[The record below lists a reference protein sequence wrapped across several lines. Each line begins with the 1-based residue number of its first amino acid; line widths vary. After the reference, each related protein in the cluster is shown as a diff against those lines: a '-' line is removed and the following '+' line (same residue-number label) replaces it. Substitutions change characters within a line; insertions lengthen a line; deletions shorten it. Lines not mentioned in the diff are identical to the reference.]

1 VPLSSTNSTFTTRD
15 NFFVLTGASGSGKSS
30 IIAALEHRGYRCVE
44 EMGRQ
49 VVRDEVRAGSNGTP
63 WQDSER
69 FMALVFAR
77 YVEAFVTM
85 PERRAPVFFDRG
97 IPEGLGAALAAGR
110 PPDPDRLHA
119 ATTMRYNRT
128 VFVTPPWPDIY
139 VTDAERRHTFDEGV
153 AHHRAEIAAY
163 IACGY
168 ALLEVPR
175 APVADRVAF
184 ILQDVSR
191 LDPS

>member
-1 VPLSSTNSTFTTRD
+1 MPAPSTDSAITVRN

-30 IIAALEHRGYRCVE
+30 IIAALEHRGFRCVE
-44 EMGRQ
+44 EAGRQ

-63 WQDSER
+63 WQDSDR

-85 PERRAPVFFDRG
+85 PERRAPVFFDRA
-97 IPEGLGAALAAGR
+97 IPESIGSAMAAGI
-110 PPDPDRLHA
+110 PPDPERLHA
-119 ATTMRYNRT
+119 ATTLRYNRT
-128 VFVTPPWPDIY
+128 VFVTPPWPEIY
-139 VTDAERRHTFDEGV
+139 VTDAERRHTFDVGV
-153 AHHRAEIAAY
+153 THHRAELAAY
-163 IACGY
+163 IASGY

-184 ILQDVSR
+184 ILQNVSR
-191 LDPS
+191 QGHA

>member
-1 VPLSSTNSTFTTRD
+1 MPAPSTDSTITARD

-30 IIAALEHRGYRCVE
+30 IIAALEHRGFRCVE

-49 VVRDEVRAGSNGTP
+49 VVRDEVRAGSKGTP
-63 WQDSER
+63 WQDCDR

-77 YVEAFVTM
+77 YVEAFLTM
-85 PERRAPVFFDRG
+85 PERQAPVFFDRA
-97 IPEGLGAALAAGR
+97 IPESIGSALAAGL
-110 PPDPDRLHA
+110 PPDPARLDS
-119 ATTMRYNRT
+119 ATKLRYNRK
-128 VFVTPPWPDIY
+128 VFVTPPWPEIY

-153 AHHRAEIAAY
+153 AHHRAELAAY

-175 APVADRVAF
+175 APVEDRVAF
-184 ILQDVSR
+184 ILQNVSR
-191 LDPS
+191 QHPT